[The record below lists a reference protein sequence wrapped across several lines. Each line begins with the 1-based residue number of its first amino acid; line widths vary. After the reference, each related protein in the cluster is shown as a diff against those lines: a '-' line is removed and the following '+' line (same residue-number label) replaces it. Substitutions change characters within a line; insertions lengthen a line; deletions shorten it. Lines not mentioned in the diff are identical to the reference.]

1 MAKDSYQKFLKKTL
15 VGMIDRLDIDEFRK
29 DALKSRWLDQL
40 LWLESSAG
48 KAKKRFYTLRLV
60 TIVGGVITPALVSF
74 NFAPLRE
81 VFLWS
86 AFGMS
91 QAVAISAAVE
101 ELFGFSGRYR
111 TFRNT
116 AEGMKVEGWQYF
128 QLAGQYSCYRSHS
141 AAYVEFA
148 SRVEAMI
155 KQDIEGYMA
164 QLQQADAATQQAR
177 DQAKEAAASTTA
189 VTIEQLNQI
198 LEQKARER
206 VSKPSPQPQESELA
220 QPELALVGAEIANE
234 QSNGNG
240 EQSNGNGSSQ
250 PKGDLS
256 VWDNVIEVPEA
267 KPKSTPMAEPSNGT
281 QKGRKI
287 MNAAGMNILKECEGL
302 YLNAYKCPAGV
313 WTIGYGCTEGVR
325 PGMSIT
331 EPEAEALLRKELA
344 KFEEGVERVLGH
356 IPLNENQFSA
366 LVSLTFNCG
375 LGAVTEG
382 TTIRRKLE
390 ARDYQGAA
398 DGFLLWNKG
407 GGRVLPGLVKR
418 REMERKLFLSEV

>member
-1 MAKDSYQKFLKKTL
+1 MAKNSYQKFLKGTL

-40 LWLESSAG
+40 LWLESNAG
-48 KAKKRFYTLRLV
+48 KAKKRFYTARLI
-60 TIVGGVITPALVSF
+60 TIVGGVITPALVTF
-74 NFAPLRE
+74 NFGPLKE

-91 QAVAISAAVE
+91 QAVAISVAVE

-128 QLAGQYSCYRSHS
+128 QLAGQYSVYRSHS

-155 KQDIEGYMA
+155 KLDIEGYMA
-164 QLQQADAATQQAR
+164 QVQQADAATQQAR
-177 DQAKEAAASTTA
+177 DEARDAAVSTTA

-198 LEQKARER
+198 LEQRARER
-206 VSKPSPQPQESELA
+206 VSTPSQQLKESELR
-220 QPELALVGAEIANE
+220 QPETVLVGADA
-234 QSNGNG
+234 SH

-250 PKGDLS
+250 PKADLS
-256 VWDNVIEVPEA
+256 VWDNVIEIEVPDA
-267 KPKSTPMAEPSNGT
+267 KPIPTPVQQPTIGT
-281 QKGRKI
+281 QTGRKT
-287 MNAAGMNILKECEGL
+287 NTAGLKILKECEGL
-302 YLNAYKCPAGV
+302 KLDAYKCPAGV
-313 WTIGYGCTEGVR
+313 WTIGYGCTHGVR

-331 EPEAEALLRKELA
+331 EAQAEDFLRKELA
-344 KFEEGVERVLGH
+344 KFEETVERMLGH
-356 IPLNENQFSA
+356 IPLNDNQFSA
-366 LVSLTFNCG
+366 LVSLTYNCG
-375 LGAVTEG
+375 PATIEQGS
-382 TTIRRKLE
+382 TIRRKLE

>member
-1 MAKDSYQKFLKKTL
+1 MAKNSYQKFLKGTL

-40 LWLESSAG
+40 LWLESNAG

-60 TIVGGVITPALVSF
+60 TIIGGVITPALVSF
-74 NFAPLRE
+74 NIGPYRE

-91 QAVAISAAVE
+91 QAVAISVAVE

-141 AAYVEFA
+141 AAYIEFA
-148 SRVEAMI
+148 GRVEAMI
-155 KQDIEGYMA
+155 KLDIEGYMA
-164 QLQQADAATQQAR
+164 QVQQADAATQQAR
-177 DQAKEAAASTTA
+177 DEARDAAVSTTA
-189 VTIEQLNQI
+189 ITIEQLNQI

-206 VSKPSPQPQESELA
+206 VSTPPPQPKESELA
-220 QPELALVGAEIANE
+220 QPELALVGAEGSSHT

-240 EQSNGNGSSQ
+240 NSQ

-256 VWDNVIEVPEA
+256 VWDNVIEIEVPDA
-267 KPKSTPMAEPSNGT
+267 KPILTPVQQPSNDT

-287 MNAAGMNILKECEGL
+287 NTAGIKILKEFEGL
-302 YLNAYKCPAGV
+302 RLKSYQCPAGV
-313 WTIGYGCTEGVR
+313 WTIGYGCTHQVL
-325 PGMSIT
+325 PGMIIT
-331 EPEAEALLRKELA
+331 EAEAEDFLRKELA
-344 KFEEGVERVLGH
+344 KFEETVERMLSH
-356 IPLNENQFSA
+356 IRLNDNQFSA

-375 LGAVTEG
+375 PKPIERGN
-382 TTIRRKLE
+382 TIRDRLE
-390 ARDYQGAA
+390 VGDYQGAA
-398 DGFLLWNKG
+398 NGFLLWKKG

>member
-1 MAKDSYQKFLKKTL
+1 MAKDSYQKFLKATL
-15 VGMIDRLDIDEFRK
+15 IGMIDRLDIDEFRK

-40 LWLESSAG
+40 LWLESNAG

-111 TFRNT
+111 SFRNT

-128 QLAGQYSCYRSHS
+128 QLAGQYSGYRSHS

-177 DQAKEAAASTTA
+177 DQAKEAAASTTEL
-189 VTIEQLNQI
+189 TIEQLNQI

-206 VSKPSPQPQESELA
+206 VSKPSPQPQESEPG
-220 QPELALVGAEIANE
+220 QQELAFVGAEGSYE
-234 QSNGNG
+234 QH
-240 EQSNGNGSSQ
+240 NGNGSSH

-256 VWDNVIEVPEA
+256 IWDNVIEVPDA
-267 KPKSTPMAEPSNGT
+267 KPKPAPVAAPSNGS

-287 MNAAGMNILKECEGL
+287 MNTAGMKILKECEGL

-331 EPEAEALLRKELA
+331 EPEAEAMLRKELT

-366 LVSLTFNCG
+366 LVSLTYNCG
-375 LGAVTEG
+375 LGAVAES

>member
-1 MAKDSYQKFLKKTL
+1 MAKDSYQKFLKSTL

-40 LWLESSAG
+40 LWLESNAG

-60 TIVGGVITPALVSF
+60 TIVGGVITPALVSL
-74 NFAPLRE
+74 NFSPLKE
-81 VFLWS
+81 TFLWT

-141 AAYVEFA
+141 AAYIEFA
-148 SRVEAMI
+148 SRIEAMI

-164 QLQQADAATQQAR
+164 QVQQADAATQQAR
-177 DQAKEAAASTTA
+177 DEAREAAVSTTA
-189 VTIEQLNQI
+189 ITIEQLNQI

-206 VSKPSPQPQESELA
+206 VSKPSPQPQASELGL
-220 QPELALVGAEIANE
+220 PELAVVGAEV
-234 QSNGNG
+234 SH

-256 VWDNVIEVPEA
+256 VWDNVIEVPDA
-267 KPKSTPMAEPSNGT
+267 KPAKPNPTPVLQPSNDT

-287 MNAAGMNILKECEGL
+287 NAAGMKILKECEGL
-302 YLNAYKCPAGV
+302 ELKAYKCPAGV
-313 WTIGYGCTEGVR
+313 WTIGYGCTKGVR

-331 EPEAEALLRKELA
+331 EAEAEAFLRKELTE
-344 KFEEGVERVLGH
+344 FEELVERVLGH
-356 IPLNENQFSA
+356 IPLNDNQFSA
-366 LVSLTFNCG
+366 LVSITYNCG
-375 LGAVTEG
+375 PKTIEQGS
-382 TTIRRKLE
+382 TIRRKLE

-398 DGFLLWNKG
+398 EGFLLWNKG

>member
-1 MAKDSYQKFLKKTL
+1 MAKESYKQFLKRTL
-15 VGMIDRLDIDEFRK
+15 TGMIDRLDLDEFRK

-40 LWLESSAG
+40 LWLESNAG
-48 KAKKRFYTLRLV
+48 KAKRRFYTLRLV
-60 TIVGGVITPALVSF
+60 TIVGGVITPALVSLNSGRF
-74 NFAPLRE
+74 RE

-128 QLAGQYSCYRSHS
+128 QLTGQYSYYRSHS
-141 AAYVEFA
+141 AAYIEFT

-164 QLQQADAATQQAR
+164 QVQQADESTRHAREQAR
-177 DQAKEAAASTTA
+177 EIAASTTA

-198 LEQKARER
+198 LEEKERQRRITPARET
-206 VSKPSPQPQESELA
+206 KEPEPS
-220 QPELALVGAEIANE
+220 QPEATLTSTDSSQVA
-234 QSNGNG
+234 SNGNG
-240 EQSNGNGSSQ
+240 NGQ
-250 PKGDLS
+250 PQGDLS
-256 VWDNVIEVPEA
+256 IWENVIDVPPG
-267 KPKSTPMAEPSNGT
+267 KPQSTQVAVVQASPVQSNGT

-287 MNAAGMNILKECEGL
+287 NTAGMKILKDCEGL

-331 EPEAEALLRKELA
+331 EAEAEQMLRKELF

-366 LVSLTFNCG
+366 LVSLTYNCG
-375 LGAVTEG
+375 LGAISEG
-382 TTIRRKLE
+382 MTIRRKLE

-398 DGFLLWNKG
+398 EGFLLWNKG

-418 REMERKLFLSEV
+418 REMERKLFLTEV

>member
-1 MAKDSYQKFLKKTL
+1 MAKDSYQKFLKGTL

-40 LWLESSAG
+40 LWLENNAS

-74 NFAPLRE
+74 NLSPFRE
-81 VFLWS
+81 AFLWT

-101 ELFGFSGRYR
+101 ELFGYSGRYR

-128 QLAGQYSCYRSHS
+128 QLAGQYSRYRSHS
-141 AAYVEFA
+141 AAYIEFA

-164 QLQQADAATQQAR
+164 QVQQADAATQQAR
-177 DQAKEAAASTTA
+177 DEARDAAVSTTA
-189 VTIEQLNQI
+189 ITIEQLNQI

-206 VSKPSPQPQESELA
+206 VSKPSPQPQASELGL
-220 QPELALVGAEIANE
+220 PELAVVGAEGSSHTE
-234 QSNGNG
+234 
-240 EQSNGNGSSQ
+240 SNGNGSSQ

-256 VWDNVIEVPEA
+256 VWENVIEVPDA
-267 KPKSTPMAEPSNGT
+267 KPNPTLNLTLVQQPSNGT
-281 QKGRKI
+281 QQGRK
-287 MNAAGMNILKECEGL
+287 MNTAGMNILKECEGL

-313 WTIGYGCTEGVR
+313 WTIGYGCTKGIR

-331 EPEAEALLRKELA
+331 EAEAEAMLRKELA
-344 KFEEGVERVLGH
+344 KFEEGVERILGH
-356 IPLNENQFSA
+356 IPLNDNQFSA
-366 LVSLTFNCG
+366 LVSLTYNCG
-375 LGAVTEG
+375 LSAISEG
-382 TTIRRKLE
+382 MTIRRKLE

-398 DGFLLWNKG
+398 DGFLLWNQG

>member
-1 MAKDSYQKFLKKTL
+1 MAKDSYQKFLKGTL

-40 LWLESSAG
+40 LWLESNAG

-60 TIVGGVITPALVSF
+60 TIVGGVITPALVSL

-101 ELFGFSGRYR
+101 ELFGYSGRYR

-164 QLQQADAATQQAR
+164 QVQQADAATQQAR
-177 DQAKEAAASTTA
+177 DEAREAAVSTTA
-189 VTIEQLNQI
+189 VSIEQLNQI
-198 LEQKARER
+198 LEQRARER
-206 VSKPSPQPQESELA
+206 VSKPSPQPQESESR
-220 QPELALVGAEIANE
+220 QPELAFVGGEA
-234 QSNGNG
+234 SH

-256 VWDNVIEVPEA
+256 VWENVIEVPDA
-267 KPKSTPMAEPSNGT
+267 KRKPTPMPEPSNGT
-281 QKGRKI
+281 QKGRI
-287 MNAAGMNILKECEGL
+287 NTAGIKILKECEGL
-302 YLNAYKCPAGV
+302 CLNAYKCPAGV

-325 PGMSIT
+325 PGTSIT
-331 EPEAEALLRKELA
+331 EAEAEAMLRKELA
-344 KFEEGVERVLGH
+344 KFEEGVERTLGH

-366 LVSLTFNCG
+366 LVSLTYNCG
-375 LGAVTEG
+375 LGAVVEG

-418 REMERKLFLSEV
+418 REMERRLFLSEV